1 MRVEGLVG
9 DDVPQ
14 LDARSIFD
22 VLDGLR
28 FVVVLVI
35 AIDGG
40 VENPPQIIL
49 ISVWVEGD
57 LLF

>member
-1 MRVEGLVG
+1 MEGLVG

-14 LDARSIFD
+14 FDARSIFD
-22 VLDGLR
+22 VLDRLR